1 MIGAVNSAADRG
13 IEDRV
18 SKYRQSSFLARHVTC
33 PCFSLTGAVSEPNE
47 DAWTRLITAANRQ
60 QSLCGSRRAAAS
72 TPAHLLAVA
81 VAGAL
86 TADVNVTV
94 VWQVDRQAQRH
105 NFWRGPRTVFLYMSS
120 VAEIRNTS

>member
-1 MIGAVNSAADRG
+1 MVVIAEATLPYVMIGAVNSDADRG

-60 QSLCGSRRAAAS
+60 QSLCGSRRTAAS

-81 VAGAL
+81 GAGAL
-86 TADVNVTV
+86 TADVNVT
-94 VWQVDRQAQRH
+94 A
-105 NFWRGPRTVFLYMSS
+105 
-120 VAEIRNTS
+120 